1 MKITYQY
8 LINKKEYSFL
18 KENKYL
24 NNRLLFLCVYGSHA
38 LGTNVESSD
47 LDIRGVFLDD
57 IAMLSRVDRFEQFED
72 ENTDTVIY
80 SLSKFIKLS
89 MSCNPNIID
98 LYFLDDE
105 DYLFISPLGKRL
117 LDNRLLFLSKKAI
130 FTFGGYANMQLNR
143 LENALAR
150 NEDISSQKDTLEH
163 INRTVSNVIMNWKQE
178 HRGNYIVN
186 NYVKDDEEILFDI
199 NATEMDFASIKNL
212 SDQLHNVFRTYEKKT
227 IGKNKRKDDAHL
239 NKHMMHLIRL
249 YFEINELLETN
260 HYFKVKR
267 NREELQIL
275 KDIRSGKYRDENGK
289 IKKEFFDMLNQ
300 LDNKLNRL
308 KETTT
313 LPDECDK
320 DAIDKLAVSL
330 FEEGLKLNENKNS

>member
-24 NNRLLFLCVYGSHA
+24 NDRLLFLCVYGSHA

-57 IAMLSRVDRFEQFED
+57 IAMLSGVDRFEQFED

-117 LDNRLLFLSKKAI
+117 LDNRALFLSKKAI

-163 INRTVSNVIMNWKQE
+163 INRTVSNVIMNWKQ
-178 HRGNYIVN
+178 
-186 NYVKDDEEILFDI
+186 D
-199 NATEMDFASIKNL
+199 
-212 SDQLHNVFRTYEKKT
+212 
-227 IGKNKRKDDAHL
+227 RKS
-239 NKHMMHLIRL
+239 
-249 YFEINELLETN
+249 
-260 HYFKVKR
+260 V
-267 NREELQIL
+267 
-275 KDIRSGKYRDENGK
+275 
-289 IKKEFFDMLNQ
+289 
-300 LDNKLNRL
+300 
-308 KETTT
+308 
-313 LPDECDK
+313 
-320 DAIDKLAVSL
+320 V
-330 FEEGLKLNENKNS
+330 